1 MACAPA
7 TAPMNR
13 PSLILNHTVW
23 IIPELHSSLPSWI
36 LPETRERIW
45 VSSLRYRIA
54 VDPVMAY
61 FWIIV
66 VAQLPQ
72 SSYLPLQTPYCLIG
86 LGRTNNYIEEMFAGV
101 SRNQVSFID
110 LADGSVLRLKYRFR
124 NKTTCS
130 TKASFQTHSLFSSL
144 INHLTWRIAHR
155 RF

>member
-1 MACAPA
+1 MACVPA
-7 TAPMNR
+7 TAPMNQ

-101 SRNQVSFID
+101 SRNQVSFYWPC
-110 LADGSVLRLKYRFR
+110 RRFC
-124 NKTTCS
+124 TQTEI
-130 TKASFQTHSLFSSL
+130 SFQEQNYLFYEGVIPNSQLIFIPYQPSDVKDSSS
-144 INHLTWRIAHR
+144 
-155 RF
+155 